1 MQLPGPRAGHRSE
14 ERVGEAD
21 RVAGVVVV
29 IVDVGQVEVGSVN
42 GLYSHGTCDLNIRFG
57 SFKV

>member
-42 GLYSHGTCDLNIRFG
+42 GLYSHGPVI
-57 SFKV
+57 